1 MPDLF
6 KSKVGNTCR
15 IAVVVGSTCVQAAT
29 CSFMSLSFLRQRLV
43 LSQLYSLF
51 GSTIS
56 AIMASNLRS
65 GDRNIYLIGSER
77 HQITGCKLPSNRQ
90 VLSVLFYNLHEVNLS
105 IRESAN
111 LVVRECLIFWERAR
125 IPTRATPHCV
135 EKIMKMNNYW
145 RNLQKSAC
153 RRSETQE
160 ENERNFISDLNN
172 LFDIAHANAL
182 EIIKIVE
189 DRKFLLSQ
197 REPGRRGCL
206 MGIDVKLAKRE
217 ERVLLRVIEQEN
229 RLTKAHHSSEIDDNF
244 MDSSEESSSTEDI
257 SDQPGPSSNIAQS
270 SLQENI
276 NAQIELRMGIRS
288 AVFILEAVAES
299 LGHNIDE
306 FAINRNTIQR
316 YREDFRKTKATRI
329 KKLFQENE
337 PSFVCV
343 HWDSKLLPALNV
355 RDLKSERLP
364 IIVTYKDEEK
374 LLGVPKLENSSGK
387 EQAMAVWNVLKDW
400 GLEDKAQILC
410 FDTISWNTGRVN
422 GEITFLELYADRE
435 MTYFPCRVNIYELVL
450 RNVFEYELN
459 EVTSSPDVAFFKKI
473 REKWNNLEKENYMD
487 GYKYLNAICS

>member
-1 MPDLF
+1 M
-6 KSKVGNTCR
+6 
-15 IAVVVGSTCVQAAT
+15 
-29 CSFMSLSFLRQRLV
+29 
-43 LSQLYSLF
+43 Y
-51 GSTIS
+51 
-56 AIMASNLRS
+56 
-65 GDRNIYLIGSER
+65 
-77 HQITGCKLPSNRQ
+77 
-90 VLSVLFYNLHEVNLS
+90 
-105 IRESAN
+105 
-111 LVVRECLIFWERAR
+111 
-125 IPTRATPHCV
+125 
-135 EKIMKMNNYW
+135 NYW

-172 LFDIAHANAL
+172 LFDIAHATAL
-182 EIIKIVE
+182 EIIKIEE

-197 REPGRRGCL
+197 REPGRRVCL
-206 MGIDVKLAKRE
+206 MGIDMKLAKRE

-229 RLTKAHHSSEIDDNF
+229 RRAKAHHSSEIDDNF
-244 MDSSEESSSTEDI
+244 MDSSEESSGTEDI

-270 SLQENI
+270 SFQENI

-306 FAINRNTIQR
+306 LAINRNTIQR

-329 KKLFQENE
+329 KELFQENE

-374 LLGVPKLENSSGK
+374 LLGVPKLENYSGK
-387 EQAMAVWNVLKDW
+387 DQAMAVWNALKDL
-400 GLEDKAQILC
+400 GLEDKFQILC
-410 FDTISWNTGRVN
+410 SDTTSSNTGRIN
-422 GEITFLELYADRE
+422 GAIRFLELYADRE
-435 MTYFPCRVNIYELVL
+435 MTYFPCRHHIYELVL